1 MSLTNFIKDGI
12 KMVSIKMKTTRC
24 PNAFTF
30 IEVIILLALVTVV
43 VVGLIQLFNLSVLQN
58 LRANEMSN
66 AIFLA
71 QQQIDYLR
79 TLTSEELATFPSTQ
93 RGESADEL
101 LDLNLDG
108 TVDFRRLTSV
118 QMSMDGLG
126 FEVRVLIFPA
136 SAANKNRAELL
147 DHPERY
153 RVRAQIQTLITR

>member
-1 MSLTNFIKDGI
+1 
-12 KMVSIKMKTTRC
+12 MKRMKLRS
-24 PNAFTF
+24 AFTF

-43 VVGLIQLFNLSVLQN
+43 IVSLIQLFSLSVLQN

-79 TLTSEELATFPSTQ
+79 TLTSEELASFPSSL

-108 TVDFRRLTSV
+108 TVDFRRLTKIDV
-118 QMSMDGLG
+118 SMDGLG
-126 FEVRVLIFPA
+126 FYVRVLVFPA
-136 SAANKNRAELL
+136 SAVNKNRDELL
-147 DHPERY
+147 NQPERY

>member
-1 MSLTNFIKDGI
+1 MILL
-12 KMVSIKMKTTRC
+12 KMKRMKLRS
-24 PNAFTF
+24 AFTF

-43 VVGLIQLFNLSVLQN
+43 IVSLIQLFSLSVLQN

-79 TLTSEELATFPSTQ
+79 TLTSEELASFPSSL

-108 TVDFRRLTSV
+108 TVDFRRLTKIDV
-118 QMSMDGLG
+118 SMDGLG
-126 FEVRVLIFPA
+126 FDVRVLVFPA
-136 SAANKNRAELL
+136 SAVNKNRDELL
-147 DHPERY
+147 HQPERY

>member
-1 MSLTNFIKDGI
+1 MILL
-12 KMVSIKMKTTRC
+12 KMKRMKLRS
-24 PNAFTF
+24 AFTF

-43 VVGLIQLFNLSVLQN
+43 IVSLIQLFSLSVLQN

-79 TLTSEELATFPSTQ
+79 TLTSEELASFPSSL

-108 TVDFRRLTSV
+108 TVDFRRLTKIDV
-118 QMSMDGLG
+118 SMDGLG
-126 FEVRVLIFPA
+126 FYVRVLVFPA
-136 SAANKNRAELL
+136 SAVNKSRDELL
-147 DHPERY
+147 NQPERY

>member
-1 MSLTNFIKDGI
+1 
-12 KMVSIKMKTTRC
+12 MKRMKLRS
-24 PNAFTF
+24 AFTF

-43 VVGLIQLFNLSVLQN
+43 IVSLIQLFSLSVLQN

-79 TLTSEELATFPSTQ
+79 TLTSEELASFPSSL

-108 TVDFRRLTSV
+108 TVDFRRLTKIDV
-118 QMSMDGLG
+118 SMDGLG
-126 FEVRVLIFPA
+126 FDVRVLVFPA
-136 SAANKNRAELL
+136 SAVNKNRDELL
-147 DHPERY
+147 NQPERY

>member
-1 MSLTNFIKDGI
+1 MILL
-12 KMVSIKMKTTRC
+12 KMKRMKLRS
-24 PNAFTF
+24 AFTF

-43 VVGLIQLFNLSVLQN
+43 IVSLIQLFSLSVLQN

-79 TLTSEELATFPSTQ
+79 TLTSEELASFPSSL

-108 TVDFRRLTSV
+108 TVDFRRLTKIDV
-118 QMSMDGLG
+118 SMDGLG
-126 FEVRVLIFPA
+126 FYVRVLVFPA
-136 SAANKNRAELL
+136 SAVNKNRDELL
-147 DHPERY
+147 NQPERY

>member
-1 MSLTNFIKDGI
+1 
-12 KMVSIKMKTTRC
+12 MKRTKLRS
-24 PNAFTF
+24 AFTF
-30 IEVIILLALVTVV
+30 IEVIILLALVVV
-43 VVGLIQLFNLSVLQN
+43 VIVSLIQLFNLSVLQN

-79 TLTSEELATFPSTQ
+79 TLTSEELASFPSSL

-108 TVDFRRLTSV
+108 TVDFRRLTSIE
-118 QMSMDGLG
+118 MSMDGLG
-126 FEVRVLIFPA
+126 FDVRVLVFPA
-136 SAANKNRAELL
+136 SAVNKNRAELL
-147 DHPERY
+147 AHPERY

>member
-1 MSLTNFIKDGI
+1 MILL
-12 KMVSIKMKTTRC
+12 KMKRTKLRS
-24 PNAFTF
+24 AFTF

-43 VVGLIQLFNLSVLQN
+43 IVSLIQLFSLSVLQN

-79 TLTSEELATFPSTQ
+79 TLTSEELASFPSSL

-108 TVDFRRLTSV
+108 TVDFRRLTKIDV
-118 QMSMDGLG
+118 SMDGLG
-126 FEVRVLIFPA
+126 FDVRVLVFPA
-136 SAANKNRAELL
+136 SAVNKNRDELL
-147 DHPERY
+147 NQPERY

>member
-1 MSLTNFIKDGI
+1 MILL
-12 KMVSIKMKTTRC
+12 KMKRMKLRS
-24 PNAFTF
+24 AFTF

-43 VVGLIQLFNLSVLQN
+43 IVSLIQLFSLSVLQN

-79 TLTSEELATFPSTQ
+79 TLTSEELASFPSSL

-108 TVDFRRLTSV
+108 TVDFRRLTKIDV
-118 QMSMDGLG
+118 SMDGLG
-126 FEVRVLIFPA
+126 FDVRVLVFPA
-136 SAANKNRAELL
+136 SAVNKNRDELL
-147 DHPERY
+147 NQPERY